1 MSNAD
6 DDREVRGISACDPT
20 AYYRHPQARCPRQS
34 GAFARHLGIS
44 PTRWNNIE
52 RRTPLTLKVAEL
64 ITERVEGVTI
74 EYIMDGD
81 TKHMPAVLRCKLAAL
96 ELAVAPQ
103 LAL

>member
-1 MSNAD
+1 
-6 DDREVRGISACDPT
+6 
-20 AYYRHPQARCPRQS
+20 
-34 GAFARHLGIS
+34 
-44 PTRWNNIE
+44 
-52 RRTPLTLKVAEL
+52 VAEL

>member
-1 MSNAD
+1 M
-6 DDREVRGISACDPT
+6 PMMT
-20 AYYRHPQARCPRQS
+20 AKYEASQRAIRRRIIAIRRHVARDNRA
-34 GAFARHLGIS
+34 AFARHLGIS

-52 RRTPLTLKVAEL
+52 RRTPLTLTVAEL